1 MNKLILILCLW
12 AVSVPAQAERIKDLA
27 TIAGVRSNQLIG
39 YGLVVGLDGTG
50 DQTTQ
55 SPFTL
60 QAMNSMLNSMGIALP
75 AGASVQLKNTAAVI
89 VTATLPPFA
98 RPGQALDLTVSSLG
112 NAKSLRGGTLLMTP
126 LKGADGQVY
135 AVAQGNVLIVG
146 ASASAPGAKVAV
158 NQQASGRIPNGAT
171 VERAV
176 AQTIDEEF
184 LQVELTRSDFAL
196 MQRVAEAVN
205 KRFGER
211 TATPVDARAL
221 QVRVPQDPLKRV
233 AFLSEL
239 EEIQVRRSQESPKVI
254 VNSRTGSVV
263 INQGVQLG
271 ACAIAHGSLT
281 IKVSRTPIVS
291 QPPPLSGGQTVV
303 TTTDK
308 VEIDQAG
315 GQLMQ
320 VADSASLDQ
329 VVRAL
334 NMMGANPQDLIAILQ
349 AMKSAGALNAEIEV
363 I

>member
-1 MNKLILILCLW
+1 MKKILLIACLL
-12 AVSVPAQAERIKDLA
+12 ALSIPAHAERIKDLA
-27 TIAGVRSNQLIG
+27 SIAGVRANQLIG

-60 QAMNSMLNSMGIALP
+60 QAMNSMLNSLGIALP
-75 AGASVQLKNTAAVI
+75 PGASVQLKNTAAVI

-135 AVAQGNVLIVG
+135 AVAQGNVVIVG

-158 NQQASGRIPNGAT
+158 NQQSSGRIPSGAI

-176 AQTIDEEF
+176 MQSIDEEF
-184 LQVELTRSDFAL
+184 LQVELDRSDFML
-196 MQRVAEAVN
+196 MQRVAEAIN
-205 KRFGER
+205 KKFGAN

-221 QVRVPQDPLKRV
+221 QVKVPQDPAQRV
-233 AFLSEL
+233 AFLSQL
-239 EEIQVRRSQESPKVI
+239 EDLQVQRTQESPKVI

-281 IKVSRTPIVS
+281 IKVSRTPNVS
-291 QPPPLSGGQTVV
+291 QPAPLSGGQTVV

-308 VEIDQAG
+308 VEVEQAG

-349 AMKSAGALNAEIEV
+349 AMKSAGALNADIEV

>member
-1 MNKLILILCLW
+1 MKKILVMMCLCALM
-12 AVSVPAQAERIKDLA
+12 APVQAERIKDIA
-27 TIAGVRSNQLIG
+27 SIAGVRANQLIG

-60 QAMNSMLNSMGIALP
+60 QAMNSMLNAMGVSLP
-75 AGASVQLKNTAAVI
+75 PGASVQLRNTAAVI
-89 VTATLPPFA
+89 VTATLPAFA

-135 AVAQGNVLIVG
+135 AVAQGNVVIVG
-146 ASASAPGAKVAV
+146 ASASAPGAKVTV
-158 NQQASGRIPNGAT
+158 NQQSSGRIPNGAT

-176 AQTIDEEF
+176 AQTIDEEV
-184 LQVELTRSDFAL
+184 LQLELARSDFTL
-196 MQRVAEAVN
+196 MQRVAEAIN
-205 KRFGER
+205 KKFGAG
-211 TATPVDARAL
+211 TAHPVDARAL
-221 QVRVPQDPLKRV
+221 QVRVPPDAAARV
-233 AFLSEL
+233 AFLSTL
-239 EEIQVRRSQESPKVI
+239 EDLNVQRTQDSPRVI

-271 ACAIAHGSLT
+271 PCAIAHGSLT
-281 IKVSRTPIVS
+281 IKVTRTPTVS
-291 QPPPLSGGQTVV
+291 QPPALSGGETAV
-303 TTTDK
+303 TTTDRA
-308 VEIDQAG
+308 EIEQAG
-315 GQLMQ
+315 GQLMR

-349 AMKSAGALNAEIEV
+349 AMKSAGALHADIEV

>member
-1 MNKLILILCLW
+1 MKKLVLLLCLW
-12 AVSVPAQAERIKDLA
+12 AVGFPAQAERIKDLA
-27 TIAGVRSNQLIG
+27 TIAGVRPNQLIG

-60 QAMNSMLNSMGIALP
+60 QAMNSMLTSMGVSLP
-75 AGASVQLKNTAAVI
+75 PGASVQLRNTAAVI
-89 VTATLPPFA
+89 VTSTLPAFA
-98 RPGQALDLTVSSLG
+98 RPGHSLDLTVSSLG

-126 LKGADGQVY
+126 LKGADGQIY
-135 AVAQGNVLIVG
+135 AVAQGNVVIVG
-146 ASASAPGAKVAV
+146 ASASAPGAKVTV
-158 NQQASGRIPNGAT
+158 NQQSSGRIPNGAL

-176 AQTIDEEF
+176 PQTIDEEF

-196 MQRVAEAVN
+196 MQRVTEVIN
-205 KRFGER
+205 KKFGAN
-211 TATPVDARAL
+211 TANSVDARAL
-221 QVRVPQDPLKRV
+221 QVKVPQDPSQRV
-233 AFLSEL
+233 AFLSQL
-239 EEIQVRRSQESPKVI
+239 EELQVQRGQDSPKVI

-281 IKVSRTPIVS
+281 IKVTRTPSVS
-291 QPPPLSGGQTVV
+291 QPAPLSGGQTVV

-308 VEIDQAG
+308 VEVEQGG

-320 VADSASLDQ
+320 VADTASLDQ

-349 AMKSAGALNAEIEV
+349 AMKSAGSLNAEIEV